1 MRFISP
7 TPFLFLFLFL
17 FLSSFQHAVAQKEI
31 SLEKVKDHTGDSVT
45 VKGKVFG
52 IRYLEGARN
61 APTFINVGGA
71 FPNQLLTVVIWGD
84 VRKKFELDLSDKK
97 FASAMAVVTGK
108 IELYKDKPQIVI
120 TDPKQLTFIY
130 DEEVP
135 QGALPPVKQ

>member
-1 MRFISP
+1 MTLLFSHTAARSLSFPQNIFMRFISP

-61 APTFINVGGA
+61 AV
-71 FPNQLLTVVIWGD
+71 LL
-84 VRKKFELDLSDKK
+84 
-97 FASAMAVVTGK
+97 
-108 IELYKDKPQIVI
+108 
-120 TDPKQLTFIY
+120 
-130 DEEVP
+130 
-135 QGALPPVKQ
+135 